1 MFPKTIGFIKENE
14 DSRTKK
20 KKIKDEEDKNFA
32 GKLLR
37 DTLNNWEA
45 NEKKLS
51 ERLENW
57 DLDRVGLMDK
67 VILTI
72 AISEIDNF
80 PLTPSRVIINEYI
93 EIAKVFATDRS
104 NIFINGILDKYCKD
118 LNRI

>member
-1 MFPKTIGFIKENE
+1 M
-14 DSRTKK
+14 
-20 KKIKDEEDKNFA
+20 IKDEEDKHFA
-32 GKLLR
+32 SKLIR
-37 DTLNNWEA
+37 ETLNDWEN

-57 DLDRVGLMDK
+57 DLERIALMDK
-67 VILTI
+67 VILAT
-72 AISEIDNF
+72 AITELDKF

-118 LNRI
+118 LNRN